1 MRTRRGTTDE
11 NNQVG
16 SVFSSLHTDIADPLE
31 RITAIKGSAEEAKV
45 SGEASPMVDVLMLA
59 GVLAPVISKSV
70 ASFWSRNQ
78 LSQHI
83 PVNISTCIS
92 NVAGPNFPLYCAGAK
107 MVDYYGLGVLTPG
120 MGIFH
125 LVFSYSGKL
134 TLSVL
139 ADRDIMPD
147 PEFYHD
153 CLVGAYEELYAAAT
167 QLEPARRKTAAIAAK
182 AKIQSPKRSQAPIR
196 PIGTVAPKLRSK
208 TRASVDPLVKRV
220 TKPKNPV
227 KATIK
232 VRGTATPKN
241 KASVAVKKR
250 APRKSKS

>member
-1 MRTRRGTTDE
+1 
-11 NNQVG
+11 
-16 SVFSSLHTDIADPLE
+16 
-31 RITAIKGSAEEAKV
+31 
-45 SGEASPMVDVLMLA
+45 MVDALMLA

-78 LSQHI
+78 LSKHI

-153 CLVGAYEELYAAAT
+153 CLVAAYEELYAAAT
-167 QLEPARRKTAAIAAK
+167 KLEPAQRKTTAIAAK
-182 AKIQSPKRSQAPIR
+182 AKIRSPKRAQAPIR
-196 PIGTVAPKLRSK
+196 SIGAVAPKLRSK
-208 TRASVDPLVKRV
+208 TRASADPSVKRV
-220 TKPKNPV
+220 TRPKNPV
-227 KATIK
+227 KSTIK
-232 VRGTATPKN
+232 ARVTATPK
-241 KASVAVKKR
+241 KKGSVAVKKR
-250 APRKSKS
+250 TPSKAKPKTSTI

>member
-1 MRTRRGTTDE
+1 
-11 NNQVG
+11 
-16 SVFSSLHTDIADPLE
+16 
-31 RITAIKGSAEEAKV
+31 
-45 SGEASPMVDVLMLA
+45 MVDALMLA

-78 LSQHI
+78 LSKHI

-153 CLVGAYEELYAAAT
+153 CLVTAYEELYAAAT
-167 QLEPARRKTAAIAAK
+167 KLEPARRKTAAIAAK
-182 AKIQSPKRSQAPIR
+182 AKIQSPKRAQAPIR
-196 PIGTVAPKLRSK
+196 PIGAVAPKLRSK
-208 TRASVDPLVKRV
+208 TRSSVDPLVKRV

-227 KATIK
+227 KAPIK

-241 KASVAVKKR
+241 KESVAVKKR
-250 APRKSKS
+250 APRKSKP